1 MVRGTIVESV
11 KEAIAV
17 VSGVIESAE
26 REIAW
31 LLPAP
36 MLVMAAQYNV
46 GSKGLIQKGG
56 RVRGITTISSPY
68 VKTVSELLD
77 TGVDVRHIEN
87 YTGPFMFVADKRQS
101 ISSIHLNV
109 QDISID
115 DKIVAFWTD
124 DPDYAGYL
132 LSSFDTV
139 WAEATDAQK
148 RIHEF

>member
-1 MVRGTIVESV
+1 MVSETIIESV
-11 KEAIAV
+11 KDAIAV
-17 VSGVIESAE
+17 VSSVVESAE

-36 MLVMAAQYNV
+36 MLVMGAQYNV
-46 GSKGLIQKGG
+46 GSKDLIQKGG

-77 TGVDVRHIEN
+77 AGVDVRLVEN
-87 YTGPFMFVADKRQS
+87 YTGSFMLVADSSQS

-109 QDISID
+109 QDLSID

-124 DPDYAGYL
+124 DPDYAEYL
-132 LSSFDTV
+132 LSSFETV
-139 WAEATDAQK
+139 WAEATDAKK
-148 RIHEF
+148 RISEF